1 MAKHGF
7 MIESKIAATNV
18 GSLGRDAVAE
28 MNVDGGCLV
37 TLTSAGEQGNEVWKA
52 AAPEAGS
59 MGDCYMAYN
68 PAPKYADWQDMTFA
82 GLSANVR
89 DYTNIAGLP
98 FSVFKLK
105 KEDQID
111 ISIDSVDATGAV
123 AVAGDILESKAGQ
136 NTWTRV
142 AAGTG
147 ATAGSTAA
155 RIDWV
160 GSLPFP
166 KKQGIGMEMVKVFRI
181 SVIQE

>member
-28 MNVDGGCLV
+28 VNVDGGNLV
-37 TLTSAGEQGNEVWKA
+37 VLTSSGKQGDEVWKA
-52 AAPEAGS
+52 TAPSAGKL
-59 MGDCYMAYN
+59 GELYMAYN
-68 PAPKYADWQDMTFA
+68 PAPKYADWQDKTYA

-98 FSVFKLK
+98 FSVFKVC

-111 ISIDSVDATGAV
+111 LSIDVVDTTGGV
-123 AVAGDILESKAGQ
+123 AVAGDFLESKAGQ
-136 NTWTRV
+136 TTLTRV
-142 AAGTG
+142 AAATG
-147 ATAGSTAA
+147 ATAGSTAF

-166 KKQGIGMEMVKVFRI
+166 KTKGIGMDMVKVFR
-181 SVIQE
+181 VTCVQA